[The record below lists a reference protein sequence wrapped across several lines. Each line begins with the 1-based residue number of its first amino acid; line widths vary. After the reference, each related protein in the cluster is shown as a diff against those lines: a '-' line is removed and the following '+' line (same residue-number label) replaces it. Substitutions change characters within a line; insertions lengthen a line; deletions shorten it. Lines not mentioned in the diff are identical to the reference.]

1 MRPRDALTPEQ
12 ERDLEALD
20 RALSGEPV
28 EFELRELEELVLDIR
43 ATAPEM
49 TPAFA
54 ARLEHDVSEGFP
66 TPREQPALVHRPGRR
81 WLLLPAVGSVATVL
95 VALVVVLGS
104 GSTSDELSSGAG
116 TTANEVGAVQS
127 EQAPRDAGA
136 LADEPG
142 VDADADADEST
153 SSLERRKSTGGSAAQ
168 ALEPA
173 PAPPADRAAPA
184 PATSAAPA
192 PAPSASVG
200 GAPGGRKVERNAA
213 IAIETRAD
221 EFDTTTDAVNAVM
234 ARFGGIVAS
243 AQIGQSDASGGEA
256 TFDLRIPTSRLDRAL
271 TALSALGHVTERSQG
286 LQDITGSFTSAQ
298 SRLTDARA
306 ERRGLLRALERA
318 TTQAQVDSLKAQL
331 RSVGGRISAHTR
343 RLASLKRRADLAT
356 VSLTVRGT
364 GKSTQTG
371 GGSWTPGDAAGDAVR
386 VLEVLAGVLL
396 VGLAVLVPAAL
407 LGAAIAFGV
416 RLGRRRRRETA
427 LDPA

>member
-1 MRPRDALTPEQ
+1 MRPRDTLTPEQ

-43 ATAPEM
+43 ATAPAM

-66 TPREQPALVHRPGRR
+66 TPREQPALVRRPGRR
-81 WLLLPAVGSVATVL
+81 WLLLPAVGSVAAVL

-104 GSTSDELSSGAG
+104 SRGGEITSFSGETRALPQSGAV
-116 TTANEVGAVQS
+116 A
-127 EQAPRDAGA
+127 
-136 LADEPG
+136 
-142 VDADADADEST
+142 ADESASAPEET
-153 SSLERRKSTGGSAAQ
+153 TADRRQSSGGSSGNAVPPPAA
-168 ALEPA
+168 EPA
-173 PAPPADRAAPA
+173 PAPSS
-184 PATSAAPA
+184 ATTE
-192 PAPSASVG
+192 PAPSAAVG
-200 GAPGGRKVERNAA
+200 GTSAPRKVERNAS
-213 IAIETRAD
+213 IAIETPTA
-221 EFDTTTDAVNAVM
+221 EFDTTTDAVNAVV

-243 AQIGQSDASGGEA
+243 SQIGQSDASGGEA

-271 TALSALGHVTERSQG
+271 AALSALGHVTERSQG

-331 RSVGGRISAHTR
+331 RSAGGRISAHTSQ
-343 RLASLKRRADLAT
+343 LASLKRRADLAT

-371 GGSWTPGDAAGDAVR
+371 GGVSWTPGDAAGDAVR

-396 VGLAVLVPAAL
+396 IGLAVLVPAAL

-427 LDPA
+427 LDPT